1 MKKALFISICVVA
14 SFLIAYM
21 ILSRQIPMSK
31 YEYKVG
37 SEYVYFKETSRS
49 KLCDIAYFD
58 IILYEDQYY
67 QYSYELISIGNG
79 SCKSELYVWHKLKY
93 YTLSE
98 ALEKNIITI
107 DEFIESEFVI
117 RKAVTIDE

>member
-21 ILSRQIPMSK
+21 ILNKQIPINK

-37 SEYVYFKETSRS
+37 SEQVYFKETSKS
-49 KLCDIAYFD
+49 KLCDIAHFD
-58 IILYEDQYY
+58 IVLYEDQDY
-67 QYSYELISIGNG
+67 QYLYELISIGNG

-98 ALEKNIITI
+98 ALEKNIISI
-107 DEFIESEFVI
+107 DEFMESEFVI
-117 RKAVTIDE
+117 KREISTD